1 MVLCVMSDLLPVK
14 AERRFLVGPGG
25 ETSLQKKRDKLTPPV
40 SSTPRI
46 YLVHTAARVAIAA
59 LSRFMEQYG
68 FMSNMGDSNQR
79 ISFEKSGFLVDVSI
93 RDMRNSGSRIA
104 YITSGQGYDPF
115 SPRRVI
121 GEDIYGAKV
130 YGVNA
135 KVVMQSR
142 LITTRYAIMVN
153 LSHPETGS
161 LAPVMI
167 ELPEEL
173 AKPSQYVYKNVLGV
187 IAAMCEKVP
196 KVKDLFQKEKILAE
210 GDRQIDDPAINA

>member
-1 MVLCVMSDLLPVK
+1 MSDLLPVK
-14 AERRFLVGPGG
+14 AERRFVVGPGG
-25 ETSLQKKRDKLTPPV
+25 ETALQKKENKPVPPV
-40 SSTPRI
+40 SPTPRI

-59 LSRFMEQYG
+59 LAKFMGERG

-93 RDMRNSGSRIA
+93 RDMRDTRIA
-104 YITSGQGYDPF
+104 YVSSRSGYSPF
-115 SPRRVI
+115 APREVI
-121 GEDIYGAKV
+121 GQDVYGAKV

-135 KVVMQSR
+135 KVVMQSN

-153 LSHPETGS
+153 LSHPDTGS

-173 AKPSQYVYKNVLGV
+173 DKPAQYVYKNVLGV

-210 GDRQIDDPAINA
+210 GQRHIDDNAIDV